1 MEKLWFTYILLCEK
15 DKYYIGVTNDL
26 TKRLNQHKGLI
37 VGGAKYTKANKPI
50 DFVYIEPHINKSICQ
65 KREYILKQKT
75 KKQKAKLIEDC
86 IYLNLKDKN
95 EY

>member
-37 VGGAKYTKANKPI
+37 VGGAK
-50 DFVYIEPHINKSICQ
+50 
-65 KREYILKQKT
+65 
-75 KKQKAKLIEDC
+75 
-86 IYLNLKDKN
+86 
-95 EY
+95 